1 MIVEPITQENL
12 ASYEKVSPPKAERS
26 NFYYSFSFLPR
37 EERKAITSIYA
48 FCSYI
53 DDIVDGTPSDT
64 VNQISKKMD
73 RLAWWENEIENIY
86 ERNYNSPLIMP
97 FVAVIKRF
105 GIPKQYFHTMIDG
118 VRRDLVQTRYETF
131 DELKEYCYSVASVVG
146 LISIEIFGYKY
157 EETKN
162 YAINLG
168 YALQLTNILRDIK
181 FDKERGY
188 IYLPQ
193 EELRRFNYSEKD
205 LIAEKYNEAFVEFM
219 RFQTKRARSYY
230 HSARKYLRPDEK
242 QTIVAAEIMDS
253 IYFRL
258 LEKIELN
265 EFNVY
270 DKKIRVS
277 TAHKMLTAM
286 KHWISVKMFI
296 KRIKSHR

>member
-105 GIPKQYFHTMIDG
+105 GIPKN
-118 VRRDLVQTRYETF
+118 VL
-131 DELKEYCYSVASVVG
+131 ELLYQ
-146 LISIEIFGYKY
+146 F
-157 EETKN
+157 
-162 YAINLG
+162 
-168 YALQLTNILRDIK
+168 
-181 FDKERGY
+181 
-188 IYLPQ
+188 
-193 EELRRFNYSEKD
+193 
-205 LIAEKYNEAFVEFM
+205 
-219 RFQTKRARSYY
+219 
-230 HSARKYLRPDEK
+230 
-242 QTIVAAEIMDS
+242 
-253 IYFRL
+253 
-258 LEKIELN
+258 
-265 EFNVY
+265 
-270 DKKIRVS
+270 
-277 TAHKMLTAM
+277 
-286 KHWISVKMFI
+286 
-296 KRIKSHR
+296 